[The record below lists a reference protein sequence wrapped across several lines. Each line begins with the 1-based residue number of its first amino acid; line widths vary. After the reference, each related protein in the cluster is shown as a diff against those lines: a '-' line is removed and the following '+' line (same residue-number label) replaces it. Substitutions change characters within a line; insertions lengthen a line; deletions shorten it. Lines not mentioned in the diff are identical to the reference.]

1 MTRQI
6 SEAQLID
13 IVGLEDY
20 IEFVAKLY
28 DSIKDK
34 NKESEI
40 VYGVS
45 SVEVLDGNW
54 MVYEYQLTRKGTID
68 DEFGLTKVFVTDDV
82 DSVLDNIN
90 NVKSNLDNVVFT
102 QSKL

>member
-6 SEAQLID
+6 SQLID